1 MEGNNLNQNNQ
12 NINTPRPEP
21 AQEVQK
27 KSIGP
32 VIGIAIIVVII
43 IFGGLYYWGAQIN
56 KQDARNHQESLSA
69 QQIENE
75 ADPATQQLQTQSQ
88 SDEIV
93 DIETDLNTTD
103 LENLDQE
110 LENIDLEFSF

>member
-1 MEGNNLNQNNQ
+1 MEENNFNQ
-12 NINTPRPEP
+12 NINTP
-21 AQEVQK
+21 QFGGSQK
-27 KSIGP
+27 KSMGP

-56 KQDARNHQESLSA
+56 KQEAKDLQESLTA
-69 QQIENE
+69 EQIESQE
-75 ADPATQQLQTQSQ
+75 DTAVEQLEVQSQ
-88 SDEIV
+88 SDEV
-93 DIETDLNTTD
+93 ADIETDLNATD